1 MLIGALVVLAT
12 CVAGA
17 GLAAGPVVRGR
28 VAASA
33 RAAHLVVEV
42 ERVRLGF
49 FAVRLENVRVAP
61 EGEQGVSVAIPEVR
75 VTLSAGL
82 TPTRV
87 VASRPVIALEGDAS
101 ELRAMWSRWR
111 AKRPPSG
118 GSTRASERALVVED
132 ATLRWR
138 SAAGSLEVSGGH
150 LTLAEG
156 AFVARA
162 DLARAQRER
171 LAVEVR
177 GALVELEGG
186 RAFKSARADAVRV
199 EIDRPKSAVGPTA
212 APIALAPPALPSAP
226 EAKNASKIKP
236 VELSPE
242 PFSPLPLPDLAAV
255 RARLSVATLALGEV
269 FPDGGELRTA
279 ALSVEVRGDSPVSV
293 GPGPFAFIRQSNA
306 LHVSFKSGG
315 AATSPPMSLELHA
328 PVGAGETSLTVDG
341 GPLPLALLG
350 LREGALGLV
359 DVGRATAMAKGRLVL
374 DAPGASVTFDGEVQL
389 ANASLSQPRLSR
401 ETLRGLSVAV
411 GGRGLLTSNSLRL
424 DDGRVVLG
432 AARLGLRGSMEQD
445 PSHLQAHLAF
455 DLPTVGCRELAE
467 GVPLGL
473 LPTVRD
479 VRFEGT
485 LTARGRLAF
494 DTKNLDAL
502 ELDYTIDDRC
512 RATEVP
518 SALSRERFKGRFSH
532 AIVHPDG
539 TRGEATT
546 GPGSGNWT
554 ELGGISPF
562 LVAAVTT
569 TEDGSFFRH
578 HGFNHGAIKQSVV
591 ANVKARRFV
600 RGASTITMQLA
611 KNLFLVR
618 EKTLSRKLEELV
630 LADYLEQV
638 YRKEELMELYLNVV
652 EFGPDIYGVTQA
664 AAHYFGRTPLE
675 LNLSECLF
683 LASVLPSPVR
693 SHRLAEHG
701 ELPEHWQRHL
711 QSLMRIAERTH
722 RITPA
727 ELEAGLQERVVFY
740 KAGAPRPPP
749 RTGLRSTGVGADDD
763 RDDRDPAWRRLD

>member
-1 MLIGALVVLAT
+1 MLIGALVALAS
-12 CVAGA
+12 CGVGA
-17 GLAAGPVVRGR
+17 LVAAGPVVRAK
-28 VAASA
+28 VAAGA
-33 RAAHLVVEV
+33 EAAHLVVEV
-42 ERVRLGF
+42 ERVRVGF
-49 FAVRLENVRVAP
+49 FVVRLENVRVTP
-61 EGEQGVSVAIPEVR
+61 EGEQGASVAIPEVR

-82 TPTRV
+82 TPTRI
-87 VASRPVIALEGDAS
+87 VASRPVVALEGEPGD
-101 ELRAMWSRWR
+101 LRASWLRWR
-111 AKRPPSG
+111 AKRPPTSG
-118 GSTRASERALVVED
+118 SSRTRDRALVVED
-132 ATLRWR
+132 ATLHWR
-138 SAAGSLEVSGGH
+138 STAGALEVSGGY
-150 LTLAEG
+150 LSVADG

-162 DLARAQRER
+162 ELARAQRDR
-171 LAVEVR
+171 IALEVR
-177 GALVELEGG
+177 GAHLELEGG
-186 RAFKSARADAVRV
+186 RTFRSARADSVRF
-199 EIDRPKSAVGPTA
+199 ELDRPRSAAAPTA
-212 APIALAPPALPSAP
+212 APVALTPPALPVAQGAKKTNDIKQLERQSA
-226 EAKNASKIKP
+226 
-236 VELSPE
+236 E
-242 PFSPLPLPDLAAV
+242 PFSPLPLPDLAAA
-255 RARLSVATLALGEV
+255 RARLSVATLALAELL
-269 FPDGGELRTA
+269 PDGGDLRTA
-279 ALSVEVRGDSPVSV
+279 ALAVEVRGDSPVSV
-293 GPGPFAFIRQSNA
+293 GPGPFAFVRQGQA
-306 LHVSFKSGG
+306 LHVSFKSAA

-328 PVGAGETSLTVDG
+328 PIGAGGETSLTVDG
-341 GPLPLALLG
+341 GPLPLSLLG
-350 LREGALGLV
+350 LREGALGFV

-374 DAPGASVTFDGEVQL
+374 DAPGASVTFDGEIQL

-401 ETLRGLSVAV
+401 ETLRGLSLAV
-411 GGRGLLTSNSLRL
+411 GGRGLLTSSSLRL
-424 DDGRVVLG
+424 DDARVVVG

-445 PSHLQAHLAF
+445 ASHLQAHLAF
-455 DLPTVGCRELAE
+455 DLPSVGCRELAE
-467 GVPLGL
+467 GVPSGL

-479 VRFEGT
+479 VRFAGT
-485 LTARGRLAF
+485 LTASGRLAF

-502 ELDYTIDDRC
+502 ELDYAIDDRC

-518 SALSRERFKGRFSH
+518 RALSRERFKGAFSH

-539 TRGEATT
+539 SRGEATT

-578 HGFNHGAIKQSVV
+578 HGFNHAAIKQSVV

-638 YRKEELMELYLNVV
+638 FRKEELMELYLNVV

-711 QSLMRIAERTH
+711 QLLMRIAERTH

-727 ELEAGLQERVVFY
+727 ELEVGLQERVVFH
-740 KAGAPRPPP
+740 KAGTPRPPP
-749 RTGLRSTGVGADDD
+749 RTGLRPTGFGADDGD
-763 RDDRDPAWRRLD
+763 TDWRRLD

>member
-1 MLIGALVVLAT
+1 MFASCL
-12 CVAGA
+12 AGA
-17 GLAAGPVVRGR
+17 GLAAGPVVRRR

-33 RAAHLVVEV
+33 QAAHLAVEV

-49 FAVRLENVRVAP
+49 FVVRLEGVRVAP

-87 VASRPVIALEGDAS
+87 VATRPVIALDGDVG
-101 ELRAMWSRWR
+101 ELRAMHARWR
-111 AKRPPSG
+111 ARRSPSSG
-118 GSTRASERALVVED
+118 ASGAAERALIVED
-132 ATLRWR
+132 ATVRWR
-138 SAAGSLEVSGGH
+138 SAEGALEVTGGH
-150 LTLAEG
+150 LTVAEG

-162 DLARAQRER
+162 DLARLQRPREPGADGVA
-171 LAVEVR
+171 LEVR

-186 RAFKSARADAVRV
+186 RVFRSARADSVRI
-199 EIDRPKSAVGPTA
+199 ELDRPPRAAGPTT
-212 APIALAPPALPSAP
+212 APSALAPPALPTASEEKKSSHSKQVEAP
-226 EAKNASKIKP
+226 
-236 VELSPE
+236 LE
-242 PFSPLPLPDLAAV
+242 PFSPLPLPDLAV
-255 RARLSVATLALGEV
+255 GRARLSVVTRALAEV
-269 FPDGGELRTA
+269 LPAGAELRTA
-279 ALSVEVRGDSPVSV
+279 ALSLEVRGDSPVSV
-293 GPGPFAFIRQSNA
+293 GPGPFAFVRHPDA

-328 PVGAGETSLTVDG
+328 PLGVGETSLTVDG
-341 GPLPLALLG
+341 GPLPLSLLG

-359 DVGRATAMAKGRLVL
+359 DVARATAMAKGRLVL
-374 DAPGASVTFDGEVQL
+374 DAPGTSVTFDGEVQL
-389 ANASLSQPRLSR
+389 ANASLRQPRLSR

-411 GGRGLLTSNSLRL
+411 GGRGLLTSSSLRL
-424 DDGRVVLG
+424 DDGRVVVG
-432 AARLGLRGSMEQD
+432 AARLDLRGSMEQD
-445 PSHLQAHLAF
+445 PAHLQAHLAF

-467 GVPLGL
+467 GVPSGL

-479 VRFEGT
+479 VRFAGT

-518 SALSRERFKGRFSH
+518 SALSRERFKGAFTH

-562 LVAAVTT
+562 LVVAVTT

-638 YRKEELMELYLNVV
+638 FRKEELMELYLNVV

-664 AAHYFGRTPLE
+664 AAHYFGRAPLE

-727 ELEAGLQERVVFY
+727 ELEAGLQERVVFHRP
-740 KAGAPRPPP
+740 GAPRPPP
-749 RTGLRSTGVGADDD
+749 RTGLRPTGVGAEEGDE
-763 RDDRDPAWRRLD
+763 RDPAWRRLD